1 MILVLITKAS
11 TLNQLKTPEA
21 MFNLGA
27 GAEGA
32 VVLGRSFC
40 GLTFPLA
47 SVPPCPVSQVNG

>member
-11 TLNQLKTPEA
+11 TLSQLKTPEA

-32 VVLGRSFC
+32 VVLGRDRK
-40 GLTFPLA
+40 
-47 SVPPCPVSQVNG
+47 SVV